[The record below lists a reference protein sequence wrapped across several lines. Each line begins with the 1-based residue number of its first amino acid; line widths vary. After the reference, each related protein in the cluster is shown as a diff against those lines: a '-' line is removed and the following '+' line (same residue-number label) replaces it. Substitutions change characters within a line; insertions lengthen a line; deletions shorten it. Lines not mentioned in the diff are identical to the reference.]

1 MFNKKEKEEEKKEQK
16 PVGGLPFFISIIC
29 LVIISINNLIFL
41 PKLIYEKIGEDG
53 FFSSLQNLIA
63 FASISLFSALLA
75 KFFLKHELAVLIHE
89 FKHRIF
95 ANLVGNKYKSMKI
108 GRDEG
113 YVEYEY
119 TKKTRIYN
127 ALIALAPY
135 YFPLFSIIIGFVAC
149 IFCWGDSVA
158 IMTFI
163 AVGYGADFYLGI
175 ADVGPHQTDFTNIEG
190 GYYVALVYVI
200 AVNTCI
206 LTTLLAFAFNG
217 VSGLTYLCMGLAHI
231 AAFFLNIIQD
241 KFTK

>member
-1 MFNKKEKEEEKKEQK
+1 MFKKKEAKKEQK

-29 LVIISINNLIFL
+29 LIIVAINNIIFFPQLIFS
-41 PKLIYEKIGEDG
+41 KIGEDG
-53 FFSSLQNLIA
+53 FFNLSQNLIA
-63 FASISLFSALLA
+63 FVSIAIFSGFLA

-108 GRDEG
+108 GKEEG

-135 YFPLFSIIIGFVAC
+135 YFPLFTILITFFSC
-149 IFCWGDSVA
+149 IFWWGNHTA
-158 IMTFI
+158 IMTMAAI
-163 AVGYGADFYLGI
+163 GYGADFYLGI

-190 GYYVALVYVI
+190 GYYVALTYVVSINIFI
-200 AVNTCI
+200 ATCM
-206 LTTLLAFAFNG
+206 LAWAFDG
-217 VSGLTYLCMGLAHI
+217 ISGLTYLGYGLSQI
-231 AAFFLNIIQD
+231 AIFLANIIKD
-241 KFTK
+241 KFIG